1 VSGKLIAQLCGFRR
15 IARQRQSQ
23 GSSGVYILVSG
34 QSECILYKLLRRGSV
49 SALGIMTMV
58 STVGRDWFAVKLLSL
73 PIRTPEKMCGRE
85 QSDQFAAIV
94 SALQIGSP
102 VSPVRSGE

>member
-1 VSGKLIAQLCGFRR
+1 MK
-15 IARQRQSQ
+15 
-23 GSSGVYILVSG
+23 ILALTIDFV
-34 QSECILYKLLRRGSV
+34 LL
-49 SALGIMTMV
+49 ALGIMTMV
-58 STVGRDWFAVKLLSL
+58 STVARDWFMKLLSL

>member
-1 VSGKLIAQLCGFRR
+1 
-15 IARQRQSQ
+15 
-23 GSSGVYILVSG
+23 
-34 QSECILYKLLRRGSV
+34 
-49 SALGIMTMV
+49 MTMV